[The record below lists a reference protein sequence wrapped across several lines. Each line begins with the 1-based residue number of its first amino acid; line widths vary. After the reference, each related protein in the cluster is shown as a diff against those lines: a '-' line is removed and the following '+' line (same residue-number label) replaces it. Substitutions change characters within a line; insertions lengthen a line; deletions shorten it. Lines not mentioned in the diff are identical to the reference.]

1 MSNRMLN
8 LAGLLLRVHHLKN
21 SSMRRNKY
29 LLIAIAFFAIAVQ
42 AQHPFKYDN
51 TVYQAVY
58 LTEAFRLMDSLQNFL
73 LLDVRSPGEYADT
86 SRYTALNIGRIRGS
100 VNISIDSVSAHL
112 PELKKYADQ
121 PVFIY
126 CSHSQRSRRVSKL
139 LAENGFK
146 KVYNINGGMTLVNES
161 NATDFPYKNKMM
173 VTSLAHRNVNS
184 FDAFQ
189 LIRDTTDLVII
200 DIRTSPEFESK
211 DSDQQHN
218 IGRLRNAINMPQSV
232 FAQKLDEYKI
242 PDSKP
247 VLLYDQS
254 GINSMDVVENLRAK
268 GFTRIYNLF
277 DGLEGL
283 TSDHR
288 LSRDCLNTLLTDA
301 PSYATI
307 DPESCINLLSKQKDL
322 VVLDARPDD
331 EYNNKAG
338 MSHAN
343 LGRIRGAVHIT
354 SLVSMESLVQHKDTT
369 TQFLIYDSGSGLGV
383 GICRAL
389 VKKGFPHVN
398 YLSPDFYHFVW
409 SVANVED
416 CRSGKQY
423 LINHEGLY

>member
-1 MSNRMLN
+1 MTNRMLC
-8 LAGLLLRVHHLKN
+8 LAKLLLIVHHLKN
-21 SSMRRNKY
+21 TSMLRNKY
-29 LLIAIAFFAIAVQ
+29 LLIAFAFFASAAQ

-58 LTEAFRLMDSLQNFL
+58 LTEAFRLMDSLHNFL

-161 NATDFPYKNKMM
+161 SATEFPYKNKMM
-173 VTSLAHRNVNS
+173 VTSLDYKNVNS

-189 LIRDTTDLVII
+189 LIRDTPDLVII
-200 DIRTSPEFESK
+200 DIRTGPEFESK
-211 DSDQQHN
+211 DSLQQHN
-218 IGRLRNAINMPQSV
+218 IGRLKNAVNIPQSV
-232 FAQKLDEYKI
+232 FAQKLDELRI
-242 PDSKP
+242 PANKP
-247 VLLYDQS
+247 VLLYDQQ
-254 GINSMDVVENLRAK
+254 GINSMDVVEILRAK
-268 GFTRIYNLF
+268 GFASIYNLF
-277 DGLEGL
+277 GGLEGL
-283 TSDHR
+283 MNDHR
-288 LSRDCLNTLLTDA
+288 LSRDCLNTLLTGA
-301 PSYATI
+301 PPYAML
-307 DPESCINLLSKQKDL
+307 DPESAIDLLIKQKNL
-322 VVLDARPDD
+322 VILDTRPDD
-331 EYNNKAG
+331 EFDNKAG

-343 LGRIRGAVHIT
+343 LGKIRGAVHIT
-354 SLVSMESLVQHKDTT
+354 SLVSLESVVQHKDTS
-369 TQFLIYDSGSGLGV
+369 TQFLVYNSGSDLGV
-383 GICRAL
+383 GVCRAL

-398 YLSPDFYHFVW
+398 YLSPDFYQFVW

-416 CRSGKQY
+416 CSPGKQF
-423 LINHEGLY
+423 LINHDGLY